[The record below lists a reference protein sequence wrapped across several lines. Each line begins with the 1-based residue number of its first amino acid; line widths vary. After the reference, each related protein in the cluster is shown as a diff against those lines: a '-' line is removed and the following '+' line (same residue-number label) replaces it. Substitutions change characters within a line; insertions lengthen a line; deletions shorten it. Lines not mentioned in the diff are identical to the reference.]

1 MTIIQTYAQLDR
13 KIRLLRKQ
21 EKRLRNEKKYWQ
33 DAATYYQAVIDDVVQ
48 RFILDPNFDRF
59 FSDK

>member
-48 RFILDPNFDRF
+48 RFNLDPNFDRF
-59 FSDK
+59 FSDE

>member
-13 KIRLLRKQ
+13 KIRLLKKQ

-48 RFILDPNFDRF
+48 RFNLDPNFDRF
-59 FSDK
+59 FSDE